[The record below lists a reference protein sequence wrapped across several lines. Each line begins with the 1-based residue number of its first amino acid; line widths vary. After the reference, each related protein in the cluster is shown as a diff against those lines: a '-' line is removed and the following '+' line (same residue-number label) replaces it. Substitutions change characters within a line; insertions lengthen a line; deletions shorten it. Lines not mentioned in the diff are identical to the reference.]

1 VTPFTHILVATDF
14 GPAADRA
21 LACACELAK
30 AYSCRL
36 QVLHVVD
43 DLTSLVASI
52 PTPSIDLG
60 RMQTE
65 MEEEAM
71 ERLRALIR
79 RECPTSNAT
88 PVILTSHTPAFA
100 ILSYARDEKVDLIV
114 AGTHG
119 RSGFSSLF
127 IGSVAQKLVRS
138 APCPVLTVHAP
149 VAAEEAHPAAAHVV
163 VHK

>member
-1 VTPFTHILVATDF
+1 MTPFTHILVATDF

-21 LACACELAK
+21 LAYACELAK
-30 AYSCRL
+30 AYACKL
-36 QVLHVVD
+36 EVLHVVD

-60 RMQTE
+60 RMQVE

-71 ERLRALIR
+71 ERLRALVR
-79 RECPTSNAT
+79 RECPTSDAM
-88 PVILTSHTPAFA
+88 PVTLTSHTPAFA

-114 AGTHG
+114 VGTHG
-119 RSGFSSLF
+119 RSGLSNFF
-127 IGSVAQKLVRS
+127 IGSVAQKIVRS
-138 APCPVLTVHAP
+138 APCPVLTLHAP
-149 VAAEEAHPAAAHVV
+149 VTAEERPSTAAEIV